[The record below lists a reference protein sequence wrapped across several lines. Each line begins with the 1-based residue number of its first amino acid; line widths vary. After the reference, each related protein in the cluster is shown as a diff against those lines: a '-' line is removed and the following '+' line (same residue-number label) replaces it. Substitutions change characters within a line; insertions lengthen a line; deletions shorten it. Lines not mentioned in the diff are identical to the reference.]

1 MSVVEEQAASR
12 TLDPELR
19 ELLNETAREENSA
32 LFRVEPCELGSAF
45 VDPIPSKGALR
56 EGWTPTEQQIV
67 VHFREE
73 LAALM
78 RAGSEELI
86 TSSSPEDFH
95 HPSQTQNPN
104 AEEITRQARHLQ
116 GVCRGEQAPHEANT
130 WFTDG
135 LDDPVYQLS
144 KELAHGLEAMR
155 PTAALRLIHG
165 ARRLMDTDALR
176 VCHSKALMDVGEF
189 YEGNRLARTCTT
201 PRTAPL
207 VRASAWSFIAQSQL
221 DLGGPVLAAESYLRA
236 AQLDPEFSIYSLGA
250 LFCSLTVE
258 DLPTAAFAADLL
270 DSYGSWDDSSL
281 FTYAAHYGDSARNGE
296 ARLAPEFYSSLS
308 KIDGQLGPLAWHLT
322 HEASRTN

>member
-1 MSVVEEQAASR
+1 MSVVDQLTASR

-19 ELLNETAREENSA
+19 ELLNEAAREEGSA
-32 LFRVEPCELGSAF
+32 LFRVEPCELGSST
-45 VDPIPSKGALR
+45 VDPIPIRGAWR
-56 EGWTPTEQQIV
+56 ERWTPTEEHLV

-73 LAALM
+73 LATLM

-95 HPSQTQNPN
+95 HPSQTQIPS

-116 GVCRGEQAPHEANT
+116 QGGKGEEGRAAT
-130 WFTDG
+130 GSWFPEG
-135 LDDPVYQLS
+135 MDDPVYKLS
-144 KELAHGLEAMR
+144 QELAHGLQAMR
-155 PTAALRLIHG
+155 PAAALRLIHA

-189 YEGNRLARTCTT
+189 YEGNRLARACTT
-201 PRTAPL
+201 PRTVPL

-258 DLPTAAFAADLL
+258 DLPTAVFAADLL
-270 DSYGSWDDSSL
+270 DSHGRWDDSSL
-281 FTYAAHYGDSARNGE
+281 FTYAAHYGDSVRTGE
-296 ARLAPEFYSSLS
+296 IPLSTEFSSSLS
-308 KIDGQLGPLAWHLT
+308 KIEGQLGPLAWHLT
-322 HEASRTN
+322 HEASRSN

>member
-45 VDPIPSKGALR
+45 VDPIPSKGAWR

-116 GVCRGEQAPHEANT
+116 EVCRGEQAPHEANT

-144 KELAHGLEAMR
+144 KELAHGLDAMR

-176 VCHSKALMDVGEF
+176 VCHSL
-189 YEGNRLARTCTT
+189 
-201 PRTAPL
+201 
-207 VRASAWSFIAQSQL
+207 
-221 DLGGPVLAAESYLRA
+221 
-236 AQLDPEFSIYSLGA
+236 SLI
-250 LFCSLTVE
+250 
-258 DLPTAAFAADLL
+258 
-270 DSYGSWDDSSL
+270 
-281 FTYAAHYGDSARNGE
+281 H
-296 ARLAPEFYSSLS
+296 
-308 KIDGQLGPLAWHLT
+308 I
-322 HEASRTN
+322 